1 MAQSGSAPAWGAGGR
16 RFKSCLPDPIKS
28 LDPVFGVGL
37 FLFYVEVFLFYI
49 DAKRASHLL
58 INQDPTLL
66 NMDQPENSTRNAFAD
81 DFRRI
86 RESRNVSI
94 ADLSRITLVTADIL
108 EEFERSAL
116 LGHPRFNTVYLK
128 AFVRTLADALNVPKE
143 VAAASLDEMLQ
154 GQYSGALKGFINPE
168 SVVVR
173 SATSSGAK
181 PQNKPV
187 APAENVKTLIEA
199 APKPEVSK
207 EQPTTEKTVAQK
219 TRKTP
224 KTRQENA
231 PNITAPTETPLAQVE
246 PKVVAPPKT
255 LVEAEI
261 PPTPPAT
268 KTDSSSESVPL
279 TETEAPKEPIK
290 LTFSPPPVKDPDTTS
305 KAAPKAQPIV
315 FDDTR
320 GIRPPSPPIRSLES
334 DSDGINWFK
343 VLVPLAVVAV
353 LTVFVWFI
361 YSEWKAADGGS
372 LLPTNESVTTD
383 QTTTNTGAATTDTTK
398 PKPASKSALPDSFM
412 VSIVSVDKPISGM
425 KLTPD
430 TKPRFPVW
438 VELGDT
444 LAVKFKNQPV
454 YVRQSLKLE
463 GGLKNARIMV
473 NGKAFAIPGADTL
486 QVATLD
492 REAIT
497 KLLGQ

>member
-1 MAQSGSAPAWGAGGR
+1 
-16 RFKSCLPDPIKS
+16 
-28 LDPVFGVGL
+28 
-37 FLFYVEVFLFYI
+37 
-49 DAKRASHLL
+49 
-58 INQDPTLL
+58 
-66 NMDQPENSTRNAFAD
+66 MDQPENNTRNTFAD

-94 ADLSRITLVTADIL
+94 AELSRITLVTADIL

-143 VAAASLDEMLQ
+143 VASTSLDEMLQ

-173 SATSSGAK
+173 SATTATSSSGAK
-181 PQNKPV
+181 TQTKP
-187 APAENVKTLIEA
+187 AASTENVKTLTETA
-199 APKPEVSK
+199 LKAEVSK
-207 EQPTTEKTVAQK
+207 EQPTTEKAVAQK
-219 TRKTP
+219 SRKTAKP
-224 KTRQENA
+224 H
-231 PNITAPTETPLAQVE
+231 PETPPTVEAPAEAQLGQDE
-246 PKVVAPPKT
+246 PKAVTPLKALIETESPRT
-255 LVEAEI
+255 
-261 PPTPPAT
+261 PPTK
-268 KTDSSSESVPL
+268 KTDSRSESTSITGP
-279 TETEAPKEPIK
+279 EAPKEPIK
-290 LTFSPPPVKDPDTTS
+290 LAVAPPPVKEPDTAS

-372 LLPTNESVTTD
+372 LLPSNETITTD
-383 QTTTNTGAATTDTTK
+383 QTTTNTGSTPAATDTNK
-398 PKPASKSALPDSFM
+398 PKPASTSALPDSFM

-430 TKPRFPVW
+430 AKPRFPVW

-486 QVATLD
+486 QAATLS
-492 REAIT
+492 REAII